1 MQGKEEEE
9 EEDNQGKLP
18 KNEGLHIK
26 LKHNEF
32 RSLRLG
38 IFPVNPFASQY
49 NIHSQI
55 PSIES

>member
-1 MQGKEEEE
+1 MQGKEEEEEEEE

-38 IFPVNPFASQY
+38 IFPVNPFASQ
-49 NIHSQI
+49 
-55 PSIES
+55 